1 MDVYS
6 RHRLIWRIG
15 QGLLRL
21 WIPFKYHFEY
31 EPIRQEGPILLISN
45 HVSALDPLFVAVAL
59 GGKQVYY
66 VASEH
71 IFRLGFVSKLIRWLV
86 DPIPRRKGAAS
97 FDTVKACLTHLRA
110 GRSVCI
116 FAEGEQSWDGRSIP
130 VVQGTGSLART
141 SGAKLVTYRLEG
153 GYFSLP
159 RWGKG
164 LRRGAIRGR
173 VTGVYTAEEL
183 AGMTKEQITGMIN
196 AGIRENAWE
205 RQAMEN
211 TRFLGKRPAEYLERL
226 LYLCPGCG
234 CIGTLQSEGE
244 RLKCGCGL
252 NLRYT
257 DTCRF
262 DPAIP
267 FSNLAEWE
275 DWQREQLI
283 HRRFVCASSDG
294 CLFSDREGALE
305 RIGENHDQTPMGTG
319 RIAQYEDRL
328 ECAGESFPL
337 EEIQDMAMT
346 QANRLLFTC
355 GSAYYQIRVRGTV
368 NLRKYLEIWKEYY
381 QLKGKG

>member
-1 MDVYS
+1 M
-6 RHRLIWRIG
+6 
-15 QGLLRL
+15 
-21 WIPFKYHFEY
+21 
-31 EPIRQEGPILLISN
+31 LISN

-59 GGKQVYY
+59 GSKQVYY

-71 IFRLGFVSKLIRWLV
+71 IFRLGFISKVIRWLV
-86 DPIPRRKGAAS
+86 SPISRRKGAAS
-97 FDTVKACLTHLRA
+97 FDTAKECLAHLRA

-130 VVQGTGSLART
+130 AVQGTGSLVLA

-173 VTGVYTAEEL
+173 VTGVYPAEEL
-183 AGMTKEQITGMIN
+183 ARMTKEKIMLLIN
-196 AGIRENAWE
+196 QGIRENAWE
-205 RQAMEN
+205 RQEQEN
-211 TRFLGKRPAEYLERL
+211 TRFLGKRPAEYLERF

-234 CIGTLQSEGE
+234 RIGTLQSEGE
-244 RLKCGCGL
+244 RLKCACGL
-252 NLRYT
+252 SLRYT

-267 FSNLAEWE
+267 FANLAEWE
-275 DWQREQLI
+275 DWQKEQLRC
-283 HRRFVCASSDG
+283 RRFVSDALDG
-294 CLFSDREGALE
+294 CLFSDEEGTLS
-305 RIGENHDQTPMGTG
+305 RIGENHDQTLLGTG

-328 ECAGESFPL
+328 ECAGARFPL

-355 GSAYYQIRVRGTV
+355 GSAYYQIRVQGTV
-368 NLRKYLEIWKEYY
+368 NLRKYLEIWKEYH
-381 QLKGKG
+381 Q